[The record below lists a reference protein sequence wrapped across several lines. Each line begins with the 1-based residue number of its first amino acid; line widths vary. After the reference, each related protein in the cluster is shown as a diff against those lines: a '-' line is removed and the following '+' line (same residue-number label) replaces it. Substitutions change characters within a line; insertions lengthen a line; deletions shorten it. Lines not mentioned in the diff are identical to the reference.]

1 MKKLIALSIGL
12 LLMLSL
18 AACSG
23 SGEASGSAASG
34 ETVSSAE
41 AEASSSE
48 QEEGRQ
54 TAEQYAYELTE
65 GEEVSVENTVF
76 EQDVIVSGDSAFITF
91 TNCEFK
97 GDIINKANLGT
108 QVIISQSVLNG
119 KCVFEND
126 TKEATME
133 LSFPKFLIDSPAEIV
148 CDECIGAVISFGDFE
163 TVFNGE
169 TYTMQDS
176 ELYID
181 LSNAESGFVPYE
193 GQEANYYSIAQWW
206 ENGEK
211 ILLTECEYDPNM

>member
-1 MKKLIALSIGL
+1 MKKLIALSLGL

-18 AACSG
+18 TSCGENKTAGSG
-23 SGEASGSAASG
+23 SSSA
-34 ETVSSAE
+34 ETVSSSVE
-41 AEASSSE
+41 AVSE

-54 TAEQYAYELTE
+54 TAEQYTYELAE

-76 EQDVIVSGDSAFITF
+76 EQDVTVSGDNAFITF

-97 GDIINKANLGT
+97 GDIINTANLGT
-108 QVIISQSVLNG
+108 QVIISESVLNG
-119 KCVFEND
+119 KCIFKND

-148 CDECIGAVISFGDFE
+148 CDECIGAVISLGDFE

-169 TYTMQDS
+169 TYTLEDS

-181 LSNAESGFVPYE
+181 LSNAEAGFVPYE

>member
-1 MKKLIALSIGL
+1 MKKLIALSLGL

-18 AACSG
+18 TSCGENKTAGSG
-23 SGEASGSAASG
+23 SSSV
-34 ETVSSAE
+34 ETVSASAE
-41 AEASSSE
+41 AVSE

-54 TAEQYAYELTE
+54 TAEQYTYELAE

-76 EQDVIVSGDSAFITF
+76 EQDVTVSGDNAFITF

-97 GDIINKANLGT
+97 GDIINTANLGT
-108 QVIISQSVLNG
+108 QVIISESVLNG
-119 KCVFEND
+119 KCIFKND

-148 CDECIGAVISFGDFE
+148 CDECIGAVISLGDFE

-169 TYTMQDS
+169 TYTLEDS

-181 LSNAESGFVPYE
+181 LSNAEAGFVPYE

>member
-1 MKKLIALSIGL
+1 MKKLIALSLGL

-18 AACSG
+18 TSCGENKTAGSG
-23 SGEASGSAASG
+23 S
-34 ETVSSAE
+34 SSAE
-41 AEASSSE
+41 AVSE

-54 TAEQYAYELTE
+54 TAEQYTYELAE

-76 EQDVIVSGDSAFITF
+76 EQDVTVSGDNAFITF

-97 GDIINKANLGT
+97 GDIINTANLGT
-108 QVIISQSVLNG
+108 QVIISESVLNG
-119 KCVFEND
+119 KCIFKND

-133 LSFPKFLIDSPAEIV
+133 LSFPKFLIDTSAEIV
-148 CDECIGAVISFGDFE
+148 CDECIGAVISLGDFE

-169 TYTMQDS
+169 TYTLEDS

-181 LSNAESGFVPYE
+181 LSNAEAGFVPYE